1 MPTKTY
7 SIEVQNIPIKLGQFL
22 KFANIAQDGMEAKM
36 LIQNGN
42 IKVNGNIET
51 QRGKQLQNSDTISY
65 ESSTWTITSKLKTK

>member
-1 MPTKTY
+1 MPTKTN

-51 QRGKQLQNSDTISY
+51 QRGKQLQNADTISY
-65 ESSTWTITSKLKTK
+65 ESSTWIITSKLKTM